1 MSGKFMRIKK
11 LILPTLTMVIIASQL
26 MGCAA
31 TNESELLQML
41 NTGQQI
47 EIEIATPISEEQG
60 EEKTLDWIQLDQLN
74 TYADFRKSLDDIM
87 KITRFGDNSKNGICY
102 IGLDGQQEGNNT
114 LYNALS
120 NRKFIANF
128 LENDTANLQVQQIMD
143 SAFVDTDESN
153 YMVAAINAYWNLLP
167 DAEPNYFNPSQTLSR
182 LEAMSLIARASTPV
196 TEEVGNQSFTDA
208 VGQSDFTDLASIVAD
223 DSYLGLSDKSLNEST
238 ANGTITRGE
247 YIYMLVS
254 NVFGTDRIN
263 SADTK
268 KAQFNDC
275 KDAGDIASQQKLSA
289 EDTSKDYYDSAELK
303 FTLDNPDGG
312 CPTKMYQS
320 LVAAQ
325 ELGIISSDTRWDEG
339 LTKSEAIQ
347 LYIDTLQAYTNENGY
362 PIDQTSGTGDTSG
375 EIVEAEKPVEEGNG
389 MIGEDTD
396 MTGDEYHEQLEQAE
410 EEANKADQNLNESTG
425 IEIVEELDKTM
436 YAQQNCNS
444 RSGDGTNY
452 DKVAS
457 IEKGA
462 QLHVTGRTS
471 NDWYRVE
478 WGDGV
483 VYIAG
488 SLLGDTAPTTQQPSG
503 GSSSAGG
510 NSSTQQPSG
519 GNGQTTQPSG
529 GTPTQQE
536 IQDILNDLGG
546 FGGSVEDNSNDSWTH
561 DL

>member
-1 MSGKFMRIKK
+1 MSGRFMKIKR
-11 LILPTLTMVIIASQL
+11 LILPTLTMAIIASQL

-31 TNESELLQML
+31 TSPSELQTMLQQ
-41 NTGQQI
+41 GQQI
-47 EIEIATPISEEQG
+47 EIEIAVPAFAEQG
-60 EEKTLDWIQLDQLN
+60 EEKTLDWVQLDQLT
-74 TYADFRKSLDDIM
+74 TYDSFRKTMDDIM
-87 KITRFGDNSKNGICY
+87 KITTFGEGSKNGICY
-102 IGLDGQQEGNNT
+102 VNLEGLQEGNST
-114 LYNALS
+114 LEFAMM

-128 LENDTANLQVQQIMD
+128 LDNDTANLQVEQSINSVYAD
-143 SAFVDTDESN
+143 VEESES
-153 YMVAAINAYWNLLP
+153 MVAAINAYWNLVA
-167 DAEPNYFNPSQTLSR
+167 DSEPNYFNGGSTLNR
-182 LEAMSLIARASTPV
+182 LEAMSLLARATTQV
-196 TEEVGNQSFTDA
+196 TDEVGDSAFESA
-208 VGQSDFTDLASIVAD
+208 VGQTDNTDLASLVQA
-223 DSYLGLSDKSLNEST
+223 DSYLGLSDKSLNEKT

-254 NVFGTDRIN
+254 NVFGADRIS

-268 KAQFNDC
+268 KASFNDC
-275 KDAGDIASQQKLSA
+275 KDAGDIASKEKLT
-289 EDTSKDYYDSAELK
+289 EDDKSSDYYDSAELK
-303 FTLDNPDGG
+303 FALSNPDGG
-312 CPTKMYQS
+312 CPTRMYQA

-325 ELGIISSDTRWDEG
+325 ELGIIGSDTRWDEG
-339 LTKSEAIQ
+339 LTKAEGIQ
-347 LYIDTLQAYTNENGY
+347 LYLDALQAYTKLNGY
-362 PIDQTSGTGDTSG
+362 ATDTVTGTGDTSG
-375 EIVEAEKPVEEGNG
+375 TVVEQQKPVEDSNG
-389 MIGEDTD
+389 MTGENTD
-396 MTGDEYHEQLEQAE
+396 MTGDEYHEQLDKAN

-488 SLLGDTAPTTQQPSG
+488 SLLGDKAPSTQQTSG
-503 GSSSAGG
+503 GSSSGG
-510 NSSTQQPSG
+510 GSSTTPPAS
-519 GNGQTTQPSG
+519 NGQQTQPSSDITDEEIQKFLDEWSQDAG
-529 GTPTQQE
+529 GT
-536 IQDILNDLGG
+536 DLTT
-546 FGGSVEDNSNDSWTH
+546 EDTSGWNH